1 VIHALLVAAVV
12 AGAAG
17 VVLAGWTLAVT
28 PRLSKAARG
37 SGSHG
42 TESRQGH
49 PRVSIVVPARNE
61 ERSIAAAVSSHLS
74 QDYPNF
80 EVIVVD
86 DRSTDSTA
94 EILASL
100 ASSHPTLRV
109 LDCPDPSN
117 GWLGKPHALAF
128 GSGAA
133 SGDLLL
139 IADADVLYDPRTL
152 GEAVSLL
159 DQRRLDFIGLLP
171 RLEASGFWEKV
182 LMPYLIATYFSGS
195 GLLANLER
203 PRWLALGGG
212 AGILLRRAVYDSI
225 GGHAALKDSVVDD
238 LRLSLAV
245 KRAGFRTLGVRAE
258 DRVAV
263 RMYHGFREIWDG
275 FSKNMAYAFKGA
287 VGVVMVILA
296 ALNLVLALAPPLVL
310 AARLAG
316 VPIAPN
322 DVRLAAVAVALA
334 VLARLIPAAALR
346 DPLWPSLTHPLMTA
360 VWSGII
366 CRSFYLRLVQRR
378 LVWRGRVFDARV
390 ARF

>member
-1 VIHALLVAAVV
+1 M
-12 AGAAG
+12 
-17 VVLAGWTLAVT
+17 
-28 PRLSKAARG
+28 
-37 SGSHG
+37 
-42 TESRQGH
+42 
-49 PRVSIVVPARNE
+49 SIVIPARNE
-61 ERSIAAAVSSHLS
+61 ERSIAAAVSSHLA
-74 QDYPNF
+74 QDYPDF
-80 EVIVVD
+80 EVIVVN
-86 DRSTDSTA
+86 DRSTDGTA
-94 EILASL
+94 KVLASL
-100 ASSHPTLRV
+100 EAGHPALRV
-109 LDCPDPSN
+109 LDCPDPPA

-128 GSGAA
+128 GSRAA

-139 IADADVLYDPRTL
+139 FADADVRYDPRTL
-152 GEAVSLL
+152 REAVSLL
-159 DQRRLDFIGLLP
+159 EERRIDFIGLLC

-182 LMPYLIATYFSGS
+182 LMPYLIASYFSGA

-212 AGILLRRAVYDSI
+212 AGIVVRRAAYDAI
-225 GGHAALKDSVVDD
+225 GGHAALRDSVVDD

-245 KRAGFRTLGVRAE
+245 KREGFRTLGVRAE

-263 RMYHGFREIWDG
+263 RMYRGFREIWDG

-287 VGVVMVILA
+287 VGVVLVVLA
-296 ALNLVLALAPPLVL
+296 AANLVLALAPPLAL

-316 VPIAPN
+316 APVAPR
-322 DVRLAAVAVALA
+322 DVGLAAAAAALA

-346 DPLWPSLTHPLMTA
+346 DPLWPCLTHPVMTA

-366 CRSFYLRLVQRR
+366 CRSFYLRMVQRR